1 MCTKFCDEKTKREVE
16 IEWNQRGI
24 KKKTYRLAMFTLK
37 PISNYEAVE
46 VFINPVDS
54 FKPEVS
60 VKKWDLSSGFRF
72 SGFKWGKC
80 GESIFLVKDSFKN
93 EVPIRSFCELYY
105 HDGGQISNEHVK
117 QFP

>member
-46 VFINPVDS
+46 VFISPVDD
-54 FKPEVS
+54 FKSDVLVPD
-60 VKKWDLSSGFRF
+60 KRGFQ
-72 SGFKWGKC
+72 WGKC
-80 GESIFLVKDSFKN
+80 GESIFLVKHSFKN